1 MAILTIIT
9 ATSATIKTA
18 KSIYNAPEELESL
31 LNDLSE
37 AEIIVE
43 NPYSFTSQNVSL
55 TSL

>member
-9 ATSATIKTA
+9 ATSATIKTV
-18 KSIYNAPEELESL
+18 KSIYNAPEEIESL

-43 NPYSFTSQNVSL
+43 EPLQFYI
-55 TSL
+55 